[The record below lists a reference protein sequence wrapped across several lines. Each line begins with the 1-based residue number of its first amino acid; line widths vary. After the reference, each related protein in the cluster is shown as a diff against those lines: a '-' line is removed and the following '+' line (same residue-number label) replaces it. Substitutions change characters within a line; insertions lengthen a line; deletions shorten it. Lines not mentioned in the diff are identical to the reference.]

1 MKPVIECRY
10 RTTRTMLREFGRKH
24 AVGPRPGTT
33 LLFGGFCIWQAIS
46 WFTAGMPAAEGTTLL
61 MVLACF
67 ALVQLLPEYY
77 AHSTMRSTKRCN
89 GGAFPETC
97 VTFGNTIEMQ
107 EGSGCLT
114 VEYRMIRR
122 VLRLKHSYVLMTS
135 LRTGL
140 MLREDGFNEGGFEA
154 FKALL
159 HKKRPDLK
167 IPE

>member
-77 AHSTMRSTKRCN
+77 AHSTLRSIKRCN
-89 GGAFPETC
+89 GGVLPETC
-97 VTFGNTIEMQ
+97 ATFGDTIEMQ

-154 FKALL
+154 CKALIRQ
-159 HKKRPDLK
+159 KRPDLK